1 MLALHG
7 DPAAR
12 ARGRVAGAAEPLT
25 AGCAGGMAG
34 ERHQMQLVV
43 ANEARPVEPR
53 PRLAERR
60 LDSPR
65 KRVPVDPDQPF
76 AFATPDQHLETL
88 DRYVELQRLNPID
101 RDPQGVVPPQVVELR
116 PIFPLDGAN
125 SHGFPPAVGFG
136 LLSFGAHQG
145 GEPLQRCTPHI
156 VVISVHAVAAALPPA
171 AHGAQE
177 SPQTGPDPGAQRRP
191 YTTIKRYSVPTPLRG
206 GGGLR

>member
-1 MLALHG
+1 MLALPG

-43 ANEARPVEPR
+43 ANEPRPVEPR
-53 PRLAERR
+53 PRFAERR
-60 LDSPR
+60 LDRPR

-125 SHGFPPAVGFG
+125 PHGFPPAVGFG
-136 LLSFGAHQG
+136 LLSFAAPQGA
-145 GEPLQRCTPHI
+145 EPLH
-156 VVISVHAVAAALPPA
+156 PPT
-171 AHGAQE
+171 
-177 SPQTGPDPGAQRRP
+177 PQTALISLPA
-191 YTTIKRYSVPTPLRG
+191 VPL
-206 GGGLR
+206 